1 MLNDFQMFENYMASS
16 TFINLP
22 EFEKE
27 EFLISYNNLVEEE
40 MDITLQE
47 AKQHLDQKTISDLFF
62 RIYGH
67 LDKDALSERDDE
79 WNLTFGFRPSSMI
92 RHNRSWDQ

>member
-1 MLNDFQMFENYMASS
+1 M
-16 TFINLP
+16 NLP

-27 EFLISYNNLVEEE
+27 EFLLSYNNLVEEE

-47 AKQHLDQKTISDLFF
+47 ARQYLDQKTISDLFF

-79 WNLTFGFRPSSMI
+79 WNLTFGFRPASML
-92 RHNRSWDQ
+92 RHNPSWE

>member
-1 MLNDFQMFENYMASS
+1 MLNDFQMFEKYMASP

-22 EFEKE
+22 EMEKE
-27 EFLISYNNLVEEE
+27 EFLLSYNNLLEEE

-47 AKQHLDQKTISDLFF
+47 AKQYLDQKTISDLFF

-67 LDKDALSERDDE
+67 LDKHALSERDNE
-79 WNLTFGFRPSSMI
+79 WNVTFGFRPSSMAS
-92 RHNRSWDQ
+92 RNKSWE

>member
-1 MLNDFQMFENYMASS
+1 MLNDFQMFEKYMASP

-22 EFEKE
+22 EVEKE
-27 EFLISYNNLVEEE
+27 EFLLSYHNLVEEE

-47 AKQHLDQKTISDLFF
+47 AKQYLDQKTIADLFF

-67 LDKDALSERDDE
+67 LDKQSLAEKDDQ
-79 WNLTFGFRPSSMI
+79 WNATFGFRPSSMI
-92 RHNRSWDQ
+92 RNNTSFQ

>member
-1 MLNDFQMFENYMASS
+1 MLNDFEMFENYMASS

-27 EFLISYNNLVEEE
+27 EFLLSYNNLVEEE

-62 RIYGH
+62 CIYGH
-67 LDKDALSERDDE
+67 LEKDALSARDDE

-92 RHNRSWDQ
+92 RHNTSSE